1 MSGAGS
7 SAVTGSNAGAVDDQ
21 FGEAYTLHR
30 DPLHRWLTART
41 RDPELAEELVQEA
54 FIRLMRT
61 MRSGVQV
68 ENPRA
73 WLFHAAGNLMV
84 SHVRHVRVAGRFV
97 PESPAY
103 EAASAESVVLAQ
115 ERMEHLERVLGR
127 LTPDDRQLLL
137 STGLGLNGPR
147 LADQAGISQVAL
159 RARLCRARKRLRE
172 QVELDAG
179 SCLGASAAFA
189 CGRRV
194 VEGHGCRLAPISRH
208 PAREPPRGSPG
219 GRPRPGPPEPGPWG
233 PSHQPALPRLAS
245 STAWATVIC
254 SISETFALS
263 FAPWMFAIASS
274 TPQRMNS
281 APGDALAR
289 VSSSGID
296 PPEPI
301 EPAGFP

>member
-1 MSGAGS
+1 MFETGTQAIGSGPGAG
-7 SAVTGSNAGAVDDQ
+7 TVDDQ
-21 FGEAYTLHR
+21 LGEAYTLHR
-30 DPLHRWLTART
+30 DSLHRWLTART

-103 EAASAESVVLAQ
+103 EAASAESVVVAQ
-115 ERMEHLERVLGR
+115 ERMEHLQRVLNR
-127 LTPDDRQLLL
+127 LTTDDRQLLL

-159 RARLCRARKRLRE
+159 RARLCRARRRLRE

-179 SCLGASAAFA
+179 SCLAIPGAFA
-189 CGRRV
+189 
-194 VEGHGCRLAPISRH
+194 
-208 PAREPPRGSPG
+208 
-219 GRPRPGPPEPGPWG
+219 
-233 PSHQPALPRLAS
+233 
-245 STAWATVIC
+245 
-254 SISETFALS
+254 
-263 FAPWMFAIASS
+263 
-274 TPQRMNS
+274 
-281 APGDALAR
+281 
-289 VSSSGID
+289 
-296 PPEPI
+296 
-301 EPAGFP
+301 